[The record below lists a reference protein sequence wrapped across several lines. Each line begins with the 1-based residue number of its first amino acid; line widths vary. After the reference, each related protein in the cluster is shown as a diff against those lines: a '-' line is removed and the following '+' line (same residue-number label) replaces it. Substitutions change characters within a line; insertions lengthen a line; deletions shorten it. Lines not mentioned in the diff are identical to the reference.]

1 MTLYRE
7 IILSGRIF
15 RIVITDGIL
24 NMLFQIEKQ
33 RSIYQNEVKEESK
46 VDLSGSRS
54 SGDWQ
59 GIHGEIQQSYQ
70 QLQRQLS
77 QEFQQ

>member
-1 MTLYRE
+1 M
-7 IILSGRIF
+7 
-15 RIVITDGIL
+15 
-24 NMLFQIEKQ
+24 
-33 RSIYQNEVKEESK
+33 KEESK